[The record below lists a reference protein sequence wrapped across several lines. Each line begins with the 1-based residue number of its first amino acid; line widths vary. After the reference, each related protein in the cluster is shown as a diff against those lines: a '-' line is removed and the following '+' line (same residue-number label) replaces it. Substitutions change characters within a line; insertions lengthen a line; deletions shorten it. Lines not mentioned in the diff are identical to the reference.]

1 MSCMFQE
8 PSNDG
13 AGCIVTDAGSSG
25 LYSGYNL
32 YAMVDIASVSM
43 SALKLVT

>member
-8 PSNDG
+8 PSND
-13 AGCIVTDAGSSG
+13 GCIVTDAGSSG

-32 YAMVDIASVSM
+32 YVMVDIASVSM
-43 SALKLVT
+43 PALKLVT